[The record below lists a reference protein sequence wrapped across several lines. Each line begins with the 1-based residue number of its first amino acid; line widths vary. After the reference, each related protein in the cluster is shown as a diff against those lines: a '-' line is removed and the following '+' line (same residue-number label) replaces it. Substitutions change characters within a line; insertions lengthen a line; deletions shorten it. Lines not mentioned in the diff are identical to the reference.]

1 MLQLSRPFT
10 FRIKIILSDGSKMEK
25 AEFIQIRRFILKLGK
40 MLHKY
45 GSPSFRLEA
54 YLTEVA
60 TYLGVHASFIS
71 TPTSLTIVL
80 WSDRHEDEYN
90 HSARMLPGE
99 LDMNSLSRTDELAQ
113 QVLSGEIT
121 LTQADKHLDEIDAMP
136 SPYNKALTGAAFG
149 LSTSAFA
156 MLMGAGWI
164 EIIWS
169 GVLGVLVYFWTLWA
183 LRSRRV
189 GLMLEPVASFSV
201 GLLATAINYY
211 FAGGL
216 NVWLIILSSL
226 IILVPG
232 LSLTMGL
239 AELSS
244 RNMVSGTARVMD
256 AIMQLFKLYFGAFLG
271 ISLGYQLFGQQELQV
286 AETLPFWVNWLGVF
300 MLSIGLVAIFRTR
313 LKHVPWAIASTFI
326 AYSASTWSSFY
337 LDNGLGAFVGAFA
350 LGVFANVFS
359 RLVNAPSTIAA
370 MHGLIVLVPGSKT
383 YIGLNSFISGEYIVK
398 ADHIGQE
405 TFMILMSLVA
415 GLIFAN
421 VVMPTRKV
429 L

>member
-1 MLQLSRPFT
+1 
-10 FRIKIILSDGSKMEK
+10 MEEK
-25 AEFIQIRRFILKLGK
+25 EFIQIRRFILKLGK

-45 GSPSFRLEA
+45 GSPSFRLET
-54 YLTEVA
+54 YLNGIAE
-60 TYLGVHASFIS
+60 YLGVHASFIS
-71 TPTSLTIVL
+71 TPTSLSIVL

-90 HSARMLPGE
+90 HAARMQPGE
-99 LDMNSLSRTDELAQ
+99 LDMNSLSLTDELANQ
-113 QVLSGEIT
+113 LLAGEIS
-121 LTQADKHLDEIDAMP
+121 LVDADKRLDEIDVTP
-136 SPYNKALTGAAFG
+136 SPYNKGLTALAFS

-156 MLMGAGWI
+156 MLMGAGLP
-164 EIIWS
+164 EIICS
-169 GVLGVLVYFWTLWA
+169 GILGFIVYVWTLWA
-183 LRSRRV
+183 ARSKRV
-189 GLMLEPVASFSV
+189 NLMLEPVASFSV
-201 GLLATAINYY
+201 GLAACGINYY
-211 FAGGL
+211 LNIGL

-244 RNMVSGTARVMD
+244 RNLVSGTARVMD

-271 ISLGYQLFGQQELQV
+271 ISLGYELFGQQDV
-286 AETLPFWVNWLGVF
+286 VMAETLPHWVNWLGVL

-313 LKHVPWAIASTFI
+313 MKHVPWAMASTFI
-326 AYSASTWSSFY
+326 AYGVSTFSSGY
-337 LDNGLGAFVGAFA
+337 LENGLGAFVGAFS

-359 RLVNAPSTIAA
+359 RIANAPSTIVA

-383 YIGLNSFISGEYIVK
+383 YIGLNSFISGQDFIK

-421 VVMPTRKV
+421 VVIPTRKA